1 MPEKVSPV
9 TPYILKDTFNFVNLQ
24 NEKDSVMWSLILLMF
39 FLMAKK
45 SNLVPNSISSFDNS
59 KQLIR
64 RDIQCTDNMLIVT
77 IKWLKT
83 RQFSHFRHKFQFKL
97 FLVVVNVPFLPTE
110 I

>member
-1 MPEKVSPV
+1 MK
-9 TPYILKDTFNFVNLQ
+9 
-24 NEKDSVMWSLILLMF
+24 KDSVMWSLILLMF

-45 SNLVPNSISSFDNS
+45 SNLVPDSISSFDNS
-59 KQLIR
+59 KQLIV

-77 IKWLKT
+77 IKWSKT
-83 RQFSHFRHKFQFKL
+83 RQFGTVRHKFLFKL